1 MPLTVWFL
9 GMSAVACWP
18 LVLAFEAS
26 WWREPALSRPILA
39 VWAWHA
45 LLPMVV
51 CYALWTSLVA
61 RVPASLAAIA
71 TLLAPFVGVSS
82 AILLLGDPLSWQK
95 ALALTLVL
103 GSIGLGFL
111 RLPRFVAGSG

>member
-1 MPLTVWFL
+1 
-9 GMSAVACWP
+9 MSAVVCWP
-18 LVLAFEAS
+18 LVLAFEAA
-26 WWREPALSRPILA
+26 WWREPTLSRPILA

-45 LLPMVV
+45 ALPMVL

-82 AILLLGDPLSWQK
+82 AILLLGDPLTWQK
-95 ALALTLVL
+95 ALALALVL
-103 GSIGLGFL
+103 GSIALGFL
-111 RLPRFVAGSG
+111 RLPRRAGGVAGSG